1 MSVWGSPER
10 FQGITSA
17 AELRHRPD
25 ELVAQI
31 ADALATAGEYAT
43 RIDMLPTQRLVDFKW
58 AAHQAARRLG
68 MRISIDVQL
77 ANVDSEGFVPIRVTP
92 KEPPE

>member
-1 MSVWGSPER
+1 MSVWGSPDR
-10 FQGITSA
+10 FQAITST
-17 AELRHRPD
+17 AERRARPD
-25 ELVAQI
+25 SLVADI

-58 AAHQAARRLG
+58 AAHQAGRRLG

-77 ANVDSEGFVPIRVTP
+77 AKVDSQGFVPIRVTP
-92 KEPPE
+92 QEPPD